1 MALYAL
7 GDPHLAFGRTD
18 RTPGGRDKVW
28 RSHEEKLRRN
38 WLSSV
43 TEADTVVLPGD
54 VSFGRNEEECR
65 PDFAFLRGLPGRKI
79 LLRGNHD
86 MYWDAK
92 KTPRL
97 NEQYAGE
104 LFFLQDNFCEYRAGE
119 ETWAI
124 TGTKGYC
131 FENLD
136 SLEHYE
142 KLRDRETER
151 LRTSLR
157 AAREAGHRR
166 FLIFLHYPPTSS
178 LWPPT
183 PALCRALGMSHR
195 QEQEIRRQERELL
208 LRRGGDSAGHNL
220 VFDLNKLSG
229 EAKKRAGEVT
239 ELMRS
244 PFTDL
249 AEEYGAAMVLYAH
262 CHGRTRFSDSLRGEV
277 RGVRYQLVSGDYLD
291 FKPFK
296 VLD

>member
-7 GDPHLAFGRTD
+7 GDTHLSFGRTD
-18 RTPGGRDKVW
+18 KPRALRTKAWQG
-28 RSHEEKLRRN
+28 HEEKIRRN
-38 WLSSV
+38 WLSAV
-43 TEADTVVLPGD
+43 TEEDTVVLPGD

-65 PDFAFLRGLPGRKI
+65 PDFDFLRSLPGRKI

-92 KTPRL
+92 KTARL
-97 NEQYAGE
+97 NEKYAGE
-104 LFFLQDNFCEYRAGE
+104 LFFLQDNYYEYASGS

-136 SLEHYE
+136 SLDHYE
-142 KLRDRETER
+142 KIRDRERER
-151 LRTSLR
+151 LRISLR

-166 FLIFLHYPPTSS
+166 ILIFLHYPPTSS

-183 PALCRALGMSHR
+183 PELCRALGMSHR
-195 QEQEIRRQERELL
+195 QEQEIRRRERELL
-208 LRRGGDSAGHNL
+208 LRRGGDSDGHNL
-220 VFDLNKLSG
+220 VLDLKKLSG
-229 EAKKRAGEVT
+229 EAKRRAGEVT

-249 AEEYGAAMVLYAH
+249 AEEVGAQAVLYAH
-262 CHGRTRFSDSLRGEV
+262 CHGRERFSDSLRGVV
-277 RGVRYQLVSGDYLD
+277 RGVRYQLTSGDYLD